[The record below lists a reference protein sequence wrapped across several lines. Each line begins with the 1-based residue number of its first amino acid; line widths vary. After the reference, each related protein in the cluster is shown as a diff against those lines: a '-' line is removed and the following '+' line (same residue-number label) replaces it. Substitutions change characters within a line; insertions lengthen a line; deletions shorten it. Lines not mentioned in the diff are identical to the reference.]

1 MIQLYINRS
10 LIRNSLIIA
19 TLLLSSSVYAAN
31 TKSSAIEP
39 LDTVVAVVN
48 DQVIT
53 STQLNQQEDLIKK
66 QLAGSHTPFPPESQ
80 LRHQVLQHMIDVSL
94 QLQIA
99 KAAGINITDDDLD
112 KTISQIATQNNLTIA
127 QMPAKLAQQGI
138 SYDQYRSEIRDEMTI
153 SQVEQQAIGST
164 IVITPQE
171 VNDMV
176 GTVKMNDLTG
186 NTQSAMAA
194 YHLKD
199 ILISLPDIPTPD
211 QVDQAQKQAVALVAK
226 LRAGADFSQAAVG
239 LSQGQNALQGGDLG
253 WRRLAELP
261 DPFIP
266 YVKTMQQ
273 GDIAGPIRTPNGFHI
288 IKLVEAQGINPLLQ
302 KHVITQAQVSMIFLK
317 NNPLLTEQQMQ
328 EEAKSIKQD
337 IMAGQDFAKAA
348 EINSQD
354 ASSASRG
361 GNLGW
366 VVPGMLPAG
375 LDEALPQLKLNQV
388 SDPIK
393 TAQGWYILKVT
404 DRRQIV
410 QNKQDFINTQIREM
424 IYKRK
429 FNEAVQNWVQR
440 LRSQSY
446 IKVMG
451 DEGNV

>member
-211 QVDQAQKQAVALVAK
+211 QVDQAQYRLVAL
-226 LRAGADFSQAAVG
+226 F
-239 LSQGQNALQGGDLG
+239 
-253 WRRLAELP
+253 
-261 DPFIP
+261 
-266 YVKTMQQ
+266 
-273 GDIAGPIRTPNGFHI
+273 
-288 IKLVEAQGINPLLQ
+288 
-302 KHVITQAQVSMIFLK
+302 
-317 NNPLLTEQQMQ
+317 
-328 EEAKSIKQD
+328 
-337 IMAGQDFAKAA
+337 
-348 EINSQD
+348 
-354 ASSASRG
+354 
-361 GNLGW
+361 
-366 VVPGMLPAG
+366 
-375 LDEALPQLKLNQV
+375 
-388 SDPIK
+388 
-393 TAQGWYILKVT
+393 
-404 DRRQIV
+404 
-410 QNKQDFINTQIREM
+410 
-424 IYKRK
+424 
-429 FNEAVQNWVQR
+429 
-440 LRSQSY
+440 
-446 IKVMG
+446 
-451 DEGNV
+451 